1 MVGVIFANLLWN
13 DPSVLLG
20 DAFLYGLFGLLLVL
34 LNVCQLLRREKVMS
48 DIFGYLSKR
57 ILYTFINEFVT

>member
-20 DAFLYGLFGLLLVL
+20 DAFFIQIGLLLVL